1 MTIAKFLIR
10 ASAGA
15 LPIIVAIII
24 ILRELCII
32 CNDSLPLYTLDKD
45 DCQTYKGKYTGDDY
59 YVFDLES
66 SCFYIILIS

>member
-10 ASAGA
+10 ACAGA
-15 LPIIVAIII
+15 LTIIVAII

-45 DCQTYKGKYTGDDY
+45 DCQTYKGKYTGDNY
-59 YVFDLES
+59 YIFDLES
-66 SCFYIILIS
+66 SCFNIILIS